1 MFLAIHLKGNTVIC
15 VAGIIFNLLLAI
27 IIIRSP
33 TNILKKVRYE
43 IFAPL
48 RNSNFN
54 EAPENFKTI
63 RKTKELKAFEDSE
76 HFIKIWGRQVCRKSV
91 DMLYKMRP
99 ILWFGLTVD
108 LILST
113 LNLIAAPVS
122 LLILNLQ
129 CFIFSLPMRAT
140 AERLQSPTDLSLN
153 KQGLQMV

>member
-1 MFLAIHLKGNTVIC
+1 
-15 VAGIIFNLLLAI
+15 
-27 IIIRSP
+27 
-33 TNILKKVRYE
+33 VRYE